1 MRVFISKDINDITY
15 WKNILETEKWKKYSI
30 PTKKKIIIKIFKCLS
45 ENIHNNVK
53 KIKFYDKSN
62 NKDINMLMSN
72 GAFSIK
78 DKIIYINQNL
88 LNNEHDGYKI
98 YNIIA
103 HELYH
108 SYQDLNDNCYEEI
121 LNNNKNLENKK
132 INNLY
137 ITPIISNNKKIT
149 DLSLLYYHLNKYE
162 REAFIYGDIIENLIN
177 DNKNRY
183 VNKFIKDFKGYYQ
196 INLDRKEIFKLIDD
210 CFFNIYH
217 NINPSNNLEATIMY
231 DIYVL
236 AMYNS
241 NIIDNIKLINLL
253 KNKNKAQLLEK
264 EGYEIFGDGPSNS
277 LAENCKDIRN
287 NKENSLKLLKSLNLI
302 QLKNNPDFINTMLF
316 YYNKDTLKILK
327 DKNYNIYKIN
337 KEINYE
343 LNN

>member
-1 MRVFISKDINDITY
+1 MIIKNKILYFR
-15 WKNILETEKWKKYSI
+15 NILKKEKWQNISI
-30 PTKKKIIIKIFKCLS
+30 YKKKKLTLDIFKYLS
-45 ENIHNNVK
+45 KELENNVK
-53 KIKFYDKSN
+53 KIIFYTDSEEYNKKYANGYFDN
-62 NKDINMLMSN
+62 NNLC
-72 GAFSIK
+72 
-78 DKIIYINQNL
+78 IYINEKMLFNDNGYLLYNL
-88 LNNEHDGYKI
+88 
-98 YNIIA
+98 IA
-103 HELYH
+103 HELFH
-108 SYQDLNDNCYEEI
+108 SYQNSKGLKEYKEI
-121 LNNNKNLENKK
+121 LEIVKDKK
-132 INNLY
+132 ISLY
-137 ITPIISNNKKIT
+137 IYPVSYLNTNIYVKTNIF
-149 DLSLLYYHLNKYE
+149 YVLNKYE
-162 REAFIYGDIIENLIN
+162 REANNYGDNQERLL
-177 DNKNRY
+177 NKN
-183 VNKFIKDFKGYYQ
+183 VFKIDINISNFKDIYNCSHLK
-196 INLDRKEIFKLIDD
+196 DKEIFKLIDD
-210 CFFNIYH
+210 CFSNIYH

-264 EGYEIFGDGPSNS
+264 EGYEIFGDEPSNS

-343 LNN
+343 LDN